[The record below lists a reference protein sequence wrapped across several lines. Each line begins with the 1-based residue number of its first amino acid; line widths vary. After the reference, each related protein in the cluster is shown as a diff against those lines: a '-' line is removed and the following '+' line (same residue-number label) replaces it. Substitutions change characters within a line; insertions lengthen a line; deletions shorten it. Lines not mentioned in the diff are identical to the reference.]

1 MVDAARLRVLVEV
14 AHAGSIAA
22 AATRM
27 AFTPSALSQQLSKL
41 ERELGARLLDRGPG
55 GVKLTAA
62 GRVLVEH
69 GERVLGEL
77 RAADEAVRALLG
89 EEPERLSIGAFPTA
103 GQLLVPRAL
112 GEFRSRHPGVQLS
125 LVDLEPPAGYGLVAS
140 RELDL
145 LITHRYPGVALPK
158 ADGLQRLRLL
168 DDPLLLAVPA
178 AHALAEA
185 ERVAFA
191 DLAGQEWICGGP
203 GIADLITLERLAR
216 RTGIDVKVAF
226 ETHNYEVTLALLRA
240 GLGMALLPASV
251 FARADTTRVVA
262 RELADVR
269 PARRVYVV
277 LRRRPSALVSEVVEL
292 LRTVSESV
300 RWPSGRR

>member
-1 MVDAARLRVLVEV
+1 MVDAGRLRVLVEV

-89 EEPERLSIGAFPTA
+89 AEPERLSIGAFPTA
-103 GQLLVPRAL
+103 GQLLVPGAL

-168 DDPLLLAVPA
+168 DDPLVLAMPA
-178 AHALAEA
+178 AHPLAGA
-185 ERVAFA
+185 GRVAFA
-191 DLAGQEWICGGP
+191 DLGGQEWICGGP

-216 RTGIDVKVAF
+216 RTGVDVKVAF

-251 FARADTTRVVA
+251 FARADTTCVVA

-300 RWPSGRR
+300 RWPSGPR

>member
-1 MVDAARLRVLVEV
+1 MVDPGRLRVLVEV

-103 GQLLVPRAL
+103 GQLLVPGAL
-112 GEFRSRHPGVQLS
+112 GEFRRRHPGVQLS
-125 LVDLEPPAGYGLVAS
+125 LVDL
-140 RELDL
+140 
-145 LITHRYPGVALPK
+145 
-158 ADGLQRLRLL
+158 
-168 DDPLLLAVPA
+168 
-178 AHALAEA
+178 
-185 ERVAFA
+185 
-191 DLAGQEWICGGP
+191 
-203 GIADLITLERLAR
+203 
-216 RTGIDVKVAF
+216 
-226 ETHNYEVTLALLRA
+226 
-240 GLGMALLPASV
+240 
-251 FARADTTRVVA
+251 
-262 RELADVR
+262 
-269 PARRVYVV
+269 
-277 LRRRPSALVSEVVEL
+277 
-292 LRTVSESV
+292 
-300 RWPSGRR
+300 